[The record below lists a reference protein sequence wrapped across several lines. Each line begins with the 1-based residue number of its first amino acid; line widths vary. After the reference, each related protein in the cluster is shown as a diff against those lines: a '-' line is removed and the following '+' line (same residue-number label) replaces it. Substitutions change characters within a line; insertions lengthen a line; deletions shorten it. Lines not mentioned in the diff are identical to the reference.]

1 MNCRP
6 AHSADAAAVCEVF
19 RRSGTRPRFDSAEA
33 DAARLAARLD
43 SGALQAWLA
52 ETPAGPAAALTA
64 LEDSRHR
71 LVKILSVGVDR
82 ARCGYQEAVL
92 ALLEAAQKGQGPEPP
107 EVLYTTTRC
116 FSLEEQSVTREAG
129 FHLLGTFPNAPGADR
144 SRVNG
149 LTGWFAP
156 EVLARRAGGFALHP
170 ALAKLYDAARR
181 ETGLA
186 PLPAGAAPEPP
197 PASAEA
203 PALELLVAPR
213 LAAARLRRLK
223 ERPSGLQ
230 FYPFQEPTVLI
241 TDAEQRIEA
250 FARLVPEMGFA
261 VIIGERLDAPVSP
274 VAFYRETTRLLERAG
289 ASYIE
294 VLNDA
299 ADLYATDCMLR
310 AGFAPCAYFPALQRR
325 GGARRDQVVFSWSRE
340 PFVPSERPV
349 PKEYEPF
356 VAAYLEA
363 AGRPRS

>member
-1 MNCRP
+1 MIRCRP
-6 AHSADAAAVCEVF
+6 ALPSDAAAVTEVY
-19 RRSGTRPRFDSAEA
+19 RRSGTRLRFDSAET
-33 DAARLAARLD
+33 DASRLAARLD

-52 ETPAGPAAALTA
+52 ETDAGPAAALTA

-71 LVKILSVGVDR
+71 LVKILSLGVDR
-82 ARCGYQEAVL
+82 GRCGFREAVR
-92 ALLEAAQKGQGPEPP
+92 ALLEAAKKGQGPEPP

-116 FSLEEQSVTREAG
+116 FSLEEQSVTLDAG

-149 LTGWFAP
+149 LTGWFAS
-156 EVLARRAGGFALHP
+156 EALSRRAAGFALHP
-170 ALAKLYDAARR
+170 ALARLYEAVRR

-186 PLPAGAAPEPP
+186 PLPIGAVPEPP
-197 PASAEA
+197 AADAP
-203 PALELLVAPR
+203 PALELVAAPR
-213 LAAARLRRLK
+213 LAAARLRRLR

-241 TDAEQRIEA
+241 TDSEQRIEA

-261 VIIGERLDAPVSP
+261 IVIGERLDAHVNPVE
-274 VAFYRETTRLLERAG
+274 FYRETTRLLEGAG
-289 ASYIE
+289 AAYIE

-299 ADLYATDCMLR
+299 ADLNATDCMLR

-340 PFVPSERPV
+340 PFGRSGHPI
-349 PKEYEPF
+349 PKEYAPF
-356 VAAYLEA
+356 VDAYLEA
-363 AGRPRS
+363 SGRSR